1 VRRFAELLAIHRA
14 DIMPAMPKLRQS
26 AETIQQ
32 FVEWTD
38 HVTDISADGEEYE
51 SPWFRGVTS
60 TSFKLIPSLYRSES
74 GREHFSDPEVRTE
87 FKRRALPLVAERPP
101 RDDWEWYFL
110 MQHYGAPTRL
120 LDWTDSALVAL
131 YFAIASYPVNPK
143 PDTPRPA
150 VWALNPWR
158 LNKSAGIEFV
168 GPLASDWPEA
178 GRYLKKPYGGSRPPK
193 YPIALDP
200 TFIAQRMLVQ
210 HSHFTLH
217 GHDTRGIDE
226 MRKELKLG
234 DALVK
239 LEIESDDESV
249 KILRQR
255 VALLGI
261 SETTIFPDL
270 AGLGKELNLEYDLS

>member
-1 VRRFAELLAIHRA
+1 M
-14 DIMPAMPKLRQS
+14 DKLRKS

-32 FVEWTD
+32 FVEWAEQIAD
-38 HVTDISADGEEYE
+38 LWSDGEEYE

-60 TSFKLIPSLYRSES
+60 SNFKLIPSLYRSAA
-74 GREHFSDPEVRTE
+74 GREKYSDPEIRTE

-131 YFAIASYPVNPK
+131 YFAIASYPAK
-143 PDTPRPA
+143 PRQDTPTPA
-150 VWALNPWR
+150 VWALNPWK
-158 LNKSAGIEFV
+158 LNEKVGIEFV
-168 GPLASDWPEA
+168 GPLVSDWSES
-178 GRYLKKPYGGSRPPK
+178 GKYLGPAYGGRRPPR
-193 YPIALDP
+193 YPMALDP

-217 GHDTRGIDE
+217 GHDRRGIDE
-226 MRKELKLG
+226 MYKDLKLG

-239 LEIESDDESV
+239 LVIRSADESI

-270 AGLGKELNLEYDLS
+270 GGLGRELSLEYDLL

>member
-1 VRRFAELLAIHRA
+1 
-14 DIMPAMPKLRQS
+14 M
-26 AETIQQ
+26 
-32 FVEWTD
+32 
-38 HVTDISADGEEYE
+38 
-51 SPWFRGVTS
+51 TS
-60 TSFKLIPSLYRSES
+60 SDFKLVPSLYRSAD
-74 GREHFSDPEVRTE
+74 GRERYSDPEVRTE

-101 RDDWEWYFL
+101 RDDWEWHFL

-131 YFAIASYPVNPK
+131 YFAIASYPANPHRG
-143 PDTPRPA
+143 TPRPA
-150 VWALNPWR
+150 VWALNPWQ
-158 LNKSAGIEFV
+158 LNEKAGIRFV
-168 GPLASDWPEA
+168 GPLISDWREA
-178 GRYLKKPYGGSRPPK
+178 ETYLGPAYGGDRPPR

-217 GHDTRGIDE
+217 GHDARGIDE
-226 MRKELKLG
+226 MREDLNLANALLKI
-234 DALVK
+234 
-239 LEIESDDESV
+239 EISSADESV

-270 AGLGKELNLEYDLS
+270 AGLGKELSLEYDLL

>member
-1 VRRFAELLAIHRA
+1 MA
-14 DIMPAMPKLRQS
+14 AMPKLRTS
-26 AETIQQ
+26 AETIGQ
-32 FVEWTD
+32 FVEWTER
-38 HVTDISADGEEYE
+38 VADLWSDDEEYE

-60 TSFKLIPSLYRSES
+60 SNFKLIPSLYRSAV
-74 GREHFSDPEVRTE
+74 GREKYSDPEIRTE

-131 YFAIASYPVNPK
+131 YFAIASYPAHSRGGA
-143 PDTPRPA
+143 PRPT
-150 VWALNPWR
+150 VWALNPWK
-158 LNKSAGIEFV
+158 LNEKAGIQFV
-168 GPLASDWPEA
+168 GPLVSDWAEA
-178 GRYLKKPYGGSRPPK
+178 EKYLGPAYGGNRPPR
-193 YPIALDP
+193 YPMALDP

-217 GHDTRGIDE
+217 GRDPRGLDE
-226 MRKELKLG
+226 MREDLKLEN
-234 DALVK
+234 ALLK
-239 LEIESDDESV
+239 IEIRSVDESV

-270 AGLGKELNLEYDLS
+270 AGLGKELSLEYDLV

>member
-1 VRRFAELLAIHRA
+1 
-14 DIMPAMPKLRQS
+14 MPKLMKS
-26 AETIQQ
+26 AETIQE
-32 FVEWTD
+32 FVEWAQA
-38 HVTDISADGEEYE
+38 VADFCSNDDEYV
-51 SPWFRGVTS
+51 SPWFRGVAS
-60 TSFKLIPSLYRSES
+60 SQFKLIPSLYRSES
-74 GREHFSDPEVRTE
+74 GRESFADPEIRTE

-131 YFAIASYPVNPK
+131 YFAIASYPVNPR
-143 PDTPRPA
+143 PGTPRPA
-150 VWALNPWR
+150 VWALNPWK
-158 LNKSAGIEFV
+158 LNEKAGIRFS
-168 GPLASDWPEA
+168 GPLVSDWPEA
-178 GRYLKKPYGGSRPPK
+178 DKYLGPPYVGRHPPK
-193 YPIALDP
+193 YPMSLDP

-217 GHDTRGIDE
+217 GKDPRGIDE
-226 MRKELKLG
+226 MSEELKLG
-234 DALVK
+234 DGLVK
-239 LEIESDDESV
+239 LEIRSVDESV

-270 AGLGKELNLEYDLS
+270 NGLGKELCLEYDLI

>member
-1 VRRFAELLAIHRA
+1 
-14 DIMPAMPKLRQS
+14 MPKLRQS
-26 AETIQQ
+26 AETIRQ
-32 FVEWTD
+32 FVEWTEQ
-38 HVTDISADGEEYE
+38 VADLWSDSDEYE
-51 SPWFRGVTS
+51 APWFRGVTS
-60 TSFKLIPSLYRSES
+60 TKFKLIPSLYRSAVGMENY
-74 GREHFSDPEVRTE
+74 SDPEVRTE

-131 YFAIASYPVNPK
+131 YFAIASYPPNPQRG
-143 PDTPRPA
+143 TPRPA

-158 LNKSAGIEFV
+158 LNEKADLEFTGALISDREDAEKYL
-168 GPLASDWPEA
+168 GPA
-178 GRYLKKPYGGSRPPK
+178 YGGSRPPK

-217 GHDTRGIDE
+217 GHDPRGLDD
-226 MRKELKLG
+226 MSKELKLS
-234 DALVK
+234 DALLK
-239 LEIESDDESV
+239 IEIRSVDESV

-270 AGLGKELNLEYDLS
+270 AGLSKELSLEYDLV